1 MAGGVDRR
9 RVLECLPPLR
19 RLQFASSRPPSRPVR
34 IPPYLHLSPHTS
46 PYLPT
51 SHSITTSDFAVTS
64 YEFGVAKPDPDLFL
78 HAAKRATAACRL
90 IHGADQV
97 KRHKGTC
104 ISPHISLYLPS
115 NLPVTPCISPNLRV
129 PPSQEEISPD
139 QVLHVGDN
147 LDNDF
152 LAAKAAGM
160 RALLYDPAGE
170 AAKSADGSVISPGE
184 IVTSLAEVPAKIDEM
199 MAS

>member
-1 MAGGVDRR
+1 M
-9 RVLECLPPLR
+9 
-19 RLQFASSRPPSRPVR
+19 
-34 IPPYLHLSPHTS
+34 
-46 PYLPT
+46 
-51 SHSITTSDFAVTS
+51 
-64 YEFGVAKPDPDLFL
+64 
-78 HAAKRATAACRL
+78 
-90 IHGADQV
+90 
-97 KRHKGTC
+97 
-104 ISPHISLYLPS
+104 
-115 NLPVTPCISPNLRV
+115 
-129 PPSQEEISPD
+129 
-139 QVLHVGDN
+139 LHVGDN